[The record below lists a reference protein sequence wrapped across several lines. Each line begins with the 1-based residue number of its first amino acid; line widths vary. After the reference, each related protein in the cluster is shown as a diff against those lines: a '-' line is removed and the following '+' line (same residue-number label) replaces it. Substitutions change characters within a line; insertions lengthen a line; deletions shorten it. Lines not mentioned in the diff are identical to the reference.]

1 MEMLVGNVQQ
11 PSSSFSISAP
21 FRSVSAQIYDA
32 LPFTRKGSIV
42 LVKGRPAIDTG
53 FGEAALT
60 AVKFR
65 ENILP
70 SSVEAGRYFLLA
82 SYGDPWAQ
90 RTLIAHGLAGLK
102 KGVGVILSDGWVAHF
117 PLAITIHT
125 ASCFLNLAVG
135 ADVFRVVDGFV
146 WRMD

>member
-1 MEMLVGNVQQ
+1 MMVSNFLSDKDIMEMLVGNVQQ

-21 FRSVSAQIYDA
+21 FRSLSAQIYDV

-65 ENILP
+65 ETILP
-70 SSVEAGRYFLLA
+70 SDVEAGRYYLLA
-82 SYGDPWAQ
+82 SHGDPWAQ

-102 KGVGVILSDGWVAHF
+102 KSVGVILSDG
-117 PLAITIHT
+117 
-125 ASCFLNLAVG
+125 
-135 ADVFRVVDGFV
+135 
-146 WRMD
+146 